1 MNDQVKDIN
10 LDEMIEFA
18 TSFIKSKLD
27 IVEKSWR
34 ENAGAASTAKS
45 ASDVVTDFDKQIEKE
60 FYEVA
65 KAKYPEIG
73 FEGEEFAEL
82 NQEADYKWLI
92 DPIDGTKYFARGIP
106 LWCSTLAL
114 IGPDKQPLLGLVYIP
129 YAGQLFTA
137 IKGQGAFL
145 NGKKLTATDSGVAFG
160 DGQIAWDQ
168 DIAIGKM
175 PEGMKQIYQ
184 RYTQA
189 LQERFYRARLLGSGA
204 LSILWV
210 VQGVYQAFASP
221 LRLRSK
227 YVDLAGAQ
235 LIATESGLECSV
247 TYLEKNHAQG
257 EPQMHVFIGHARY
270 VEELR
275 RLYKQISDGANTQ
288 FVQ

>member
-1 MNDQVKDIN
+1 MNDEVGKEIN
-10 LDEMIEFA
+10 LEEMLEFA

-27 IVEKSWR
+27 VVEKSWR
-34 ENAGAASTAKS
+34 QNAGAESTAKS

-60 FYEVA
+60 FYQVA

-82 NQEADYKWLI
+82 NEEAEYKWLI

-114 IGPDKQPLLGLVYIP
+114 IGPDMQPLLGLVYIP
-129 YAGQLFTA
+129 YAGQMFTA
-137 IKGQGAFL
+137 IRDQGAFL
-145 NGKKLTATDSGVAFG
+145 NGKKLAAIDAGVAFE

-175 PEGMKQIYQ
+175 PGAMKQVYQ
-184 RYTQA
+184 KYTQL
-189 LQERFYRARLLGSGA
+189 LQENFYRARLLGSGA
-204 LSILWV
+204 LSILWC

-235 LIATESGLECSV
+235 LIASEAGLKSRV
-247 TYLEKNHAQG
+247 TYLGDKHTLG
-257 EPQMHVFIGHARY
+257 EEQMDVFIGQPRY
-270 VEELR
+270 VEELL
-275 RLYKQISDGANTQ
+275 RLYRQA
-288 FVQ
+288 